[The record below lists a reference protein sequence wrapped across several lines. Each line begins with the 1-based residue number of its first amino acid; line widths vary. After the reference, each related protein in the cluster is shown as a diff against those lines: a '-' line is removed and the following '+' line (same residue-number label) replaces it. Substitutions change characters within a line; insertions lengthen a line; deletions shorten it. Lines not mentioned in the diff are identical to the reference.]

1 MVKVRR
7 QCSQRA
13 KPGSSPA
20 GSKIARTYL
29 CLGVL
34 PRLGG
39 GRRSPEV
46 APQPLTVDA
55 SRQQDGGSDEEQRA
69 RKHRYTP
76 VGSTRRPLAF
86 TELPVPRVR
95 RDAVRGIAFGGVAST
110 ASATTTAKAKSSGTS
125 RIRIRQVL
133 RHFTACERRP
143 SEPQMKALPRLWLLH
158 PQEQPQKQPNA
169 ISGPRT
175 AQRTRKTETYRP

>member
-29 CLGVL
+29 FLGVL

-95 RDAVRGIAFGGVAST
+95 RDAVRWDRLRRRGEHSKRDNDGESEEQWNEQDSHPPSVAPFYGVRA
-110 ASATTTAKAKSSGTS
+110 AP
-125 RIRIRQVL
+125 I
-133 RHFTACERRP
+133 
-143 SEPQMKALPRLWLLH
+143 
-158 PQEQPQKQPNA
+158 
-169 ISGPRT
+169 
-175 AQRTRKTETYRP
+175 